1 MLLNIFIQI
10 VKMFNS
16 PASSN
21 SSLISH
27 FRFSENV
34 CQSKQKSKKWAQNH
48 ARLYIIH
55 YSLLMLEQIFHFAA
69 ASCFAANVCDD
80 LLQNDIKIANGQ
92 SSASI

>member
-69 ASCFAANVCDD
+69 ASC
-80 LLQNDIKIANGQ
+80 LLQMFVMICSKMT
-92 SSASI
+92 